1 MKGEENGSDVSV
13 ESGFISRGG
22 KTVSW
27 TRVVAIVQTPVNMAG
42 ADTK

>member
-22 KTVSW
+22 ETDSW
-27 TRVVAIVQTPVNMAG
+27 TCVVAIVQTPVNKAE